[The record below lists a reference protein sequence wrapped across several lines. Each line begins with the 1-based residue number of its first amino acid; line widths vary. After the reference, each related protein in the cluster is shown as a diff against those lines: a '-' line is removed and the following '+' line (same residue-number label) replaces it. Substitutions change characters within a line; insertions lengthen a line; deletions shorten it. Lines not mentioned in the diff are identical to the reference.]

1 MRQARDGDTG
11 DFWCD
16 IDVAGVRAEHSL
28 MTSKLNTRHAVYAG
42 SFDPPT
48 LGHVDLVRRAANVFD
63 RVTVAV
69 GVNPE
74 KEPLFAPEERVKLLE
89 TVCDFPGV
97 DVASFEGLTVEF
109 VHSLNAG
116 VLVRGVRTV
125 SDIEAEATLT
135 LANRTLAPD
144 IETVF
149 LMASEHYAH
158 ISSSLIKQV
167 AGMGGE
173 SVREHLNA
181 FVPEEVVTPVIERM
195 RRDG

>member
-1 MRQARDGDTG
+1 
-11 DFWCD
+11 
-16 IDVAGVRAEHSL
+16 
-28 MTSKLNTRHAVYAG
+28 MTSVLDPRHAVYAG

-69 GVNPE
+69 GINPE
-74 KEPLFAPEERVKLLE
+74 KSPLFTPDERVELLR

-97 DVASFEGLTVEF
+97 QVASFEGLTVEF
-109 VHSLNAG
+109 VRSLRAG

-149 LMASEHYAH
+149 LMASEQYAH

-173 SVREHLNA
+173 SVREHLKA
-181 FVPEEVVTPVIERM
+181 FVPEEVVEPVLGKM
-195 RRDG
+195 R

>member
-1 MRQARDGDTG
+1 
-11 DFWCD
+11 
-16 IDVAGVRAEHSL
+16 
-28 MTSKLNTRHAVYAG
+28 MTSSLDTRHAVYAG

-48 LGHVDLVRRAANVFD
+48 LGHVDLIRRASQVFD

-69 GVNPE
+69 GINPE
-74 KEPLFAPEERVKLLE
+74 KSPLFSPSQRVDLLRR
-89 TVCDFPGV
+89 VCEFPGV
-97 DVASFEGLTVEF
+97 EVASFEGLTVEF
-109 VHSLNAG
+109 VRSLGAG

-149 LMASEHYAH
+149 LMASEQYAH

-167 AGMGGE
+167 AGMGGD
-173 SVREHLNA
+173 SVREHLKS
-181 FVPEEVVTPVIERM
+181 FIPEEVVEPVLDKM
-195 RRDG
+195 RNA

>member
-1 MRQARDGDTG
+1 
-11 DFWCD
+11 
-16 IDVAGVRAEHSL
+16 

-48 LGHVDLVRRAANVFD
+48 LGHVDLIRRAANVFD

-74 KEPLFAPEERVKLLE
+74 KQPLFTPEERVELLKI
-89 TVCDFPGV
+89 VCEFPGV

-109 VHSLNAG
+109 VRSLNAG

-181 FVPEEVVTPVIERM
+181 FVPKEVVTPVIERM

>member
-1 MRQARDGDTG
+1 MA
-11 DFWCD
+11 
-16 IDVAGVRAEHSL
+16 ASL
-28 MTSKLNTRHAVYAG
+28 DTRHAVYAG

-48 LGHVDLVRRAANVFD
+48 LGHIDLVRRAAHVFD

-69 GVNPE
+69 GINPE
-74 KEPLFAPEERVKLLE
+74 KRPLFSHQERVELLRA
-89 TVCDFPGV
+89 VCSFPGV
-97 DVASFEGLTVEF
+97 EVASFEGLTVEF
-109 VHSLNAG
+109 VRAREAG

-149 LMASEHYAH
+149 LMASEQYAH

-167 AGMGGE
+167 AGMGGD
-173 SVREHLNA
+173 SVREHLKA
-181 FVPEEVVTPVIERM
+181 FIPEQVIEPVLQKM
-195 RRDG
+195 RDA

>member
-1 MRQARDGDTG
+1 MSEA
-11 DFWCD
+11 
-16 IDVAGVRAEHSL
+16 
-28 MTSKLNTRHAVYAG
+28 LNARHAVYAG

-69 GVNPE
+69 GINPE
-74 KEPLFAPEERVKLLE
+74 KSPLFTPAERVEFLE
-89 TVCDFPGV
+89 TVCDFPNV

-109 VHSLNAG
+109 VRSLGAG

-167 AGMGGE
+167 AAMGGD
-173 SVREHLNA
+173 SVAKHLNA
-181 FVPEEVVTPVIERM
+181 FVPDEVIKPVIERM
-195 RRDG
+195 RSQV